1 MVSRES
7 EVYKDALKKAMP
19 NLDLS
24 YITELYQKNLEYLSS
39 VNKVMGDATKDLYHA
54 KVDFVKRISALAKSA
69 YEKAARDAKDPKK
82 ISEDTQEAMNVC
94 AAVCSEYS
102 EQVDSIMKAHG
113 GSVSGLTEKH
123 LKYATDKVKDT
134 PVGDMFSKV
143 LNPNAAQAS

>member
-7 EVYKDALKKAMP
+7 ELYKDALKKAMP
-19 NLDLS
+19 NLDLG

-54 KVDFVKRISALAKSA
+54 KVDFMKKISSLAKSA
-69 YEKAARDAKDPKK
+69 YEKAARDANNPKK
-82 ISEDTQEAMNVC
+82 IAEDTQEAMNLC
-94 AAVCSEYS
+94 SAICSEYS
-102 EQVDSIMKAHG
+102 EQVDDIMKAHG

-134 PVGDMFSKV
+134 PMAEMFNNA
-143 LNPNAAQAS
+143 LNPSAS